1 MRTIIF
7 LLFLLAVSAK
17 AQDCNYTLNKDGK
30 LETTREVLAFN
41 RDLSGVMATAKR
53 DGNFKY
59 LEMYMFLPRKAAF
72 DKNNAFEIMLTD
84 STIVTGVFAESGKTI
99 YNDAVGQ
106 HVISIKVFFP
116 DEYLDIMSRVPVARI
131 KMRGNG
137 EDIEMPGIG
146 KENKLMQTIL
156 CIL

>member
-1 MRTIIF
+1 MRTTIF

-17 AQDCNYTLNKDGK
+17 AQDCNTKQI
-30 LETTREVLAFN
+30 LAYN
-41 RDLSGVMATAKR
+41 RDLSGVMATPKK
-53 DGNFKY
+53 DGDFKC
-59 LEMYMFLPRKAAF
+59 LEMYMFLSKKAAF
-72 DKNNAFEIMLTD
+72 DKNNAFEIILTD
-84 STIVTGVFAESGKTI
+84 STVITGVFAESGKTI

-106 HVISIKVFFP
+106 HVIEIKVFFP
-116 DEYLDIMSRVPVARI
+116 YEYLDIMTRVPVARI

-137 EDIEMPGIG
+137 EDIEMLGIG